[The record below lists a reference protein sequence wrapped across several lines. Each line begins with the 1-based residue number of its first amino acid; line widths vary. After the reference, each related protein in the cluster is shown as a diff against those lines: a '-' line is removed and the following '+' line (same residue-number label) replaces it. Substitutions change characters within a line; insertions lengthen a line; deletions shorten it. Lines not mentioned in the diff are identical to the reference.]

1 MYMAHDY
8 AYTHAPGA
16 HECITTENVHVLHI
30 VQDQCKHAGVQDARE
45 SCLRQMRIHTLLLT
59 MVMSYILCRTSV
71 SLAASGTP
79 EHAHL

>member
-8 AYTHAPGA
+8 AYTHAPGV

-30 VQDQCKHAGVQDARE
+30 VQDQCKHASVQDARE
-45 SCLRQMRIHTLLLT
+45 SYLRQMRIYILLLT

-71 SLAASGTP
+71 GLAVSRMP
-79 EHAHL
+79 KHVHL